1 MAKMVLKPL
10 KLLGM
15 AKAVK
20 IKEGNLLK
28 YPRLKL
34 HGYMLPVSKKIQ
46 KLIQVNIFTGF
57 LIWARFKESL
67 KI

>member
-1 MAKMVLKPL
+1 MVLKPL

-34 HGYMLPVSKKIQ
+34 HGYMLPVSKKIK
-46 KLIQVNIFTGF
+46 KLIQVNFFPGF
-57 LIWARFKESL
+57 
-67 KI
+67 